1 MAARRLPF
9 FRSIVK
15 RIVGISELVGH
26 RQSLVGSGA
35 GPHRLSCLSPRQ
47 RRISAAKVA
56 RAERPAIGAVEELL
70 RRWEWLPIEPAT
82 RRDPTEDDLRWL
94 EQEVGAPLP
103 SDYRQ
108 FLGSYGWTGF
118 ARARCFPLR
127 EAGPFGAQGEV
138 SSFFGF
144 SSEIRRDLAYLVSE
158 VFAGTLP
165 AGTVPIASDTR
176 ENLLLLSVA
185 GADRDRVWF
194 WDRECRGL
202 DEQIDEMVADLEA
215 AGEET
220 RDFDENEILR
230 AWEALFPDRRIRP
243 AGFANVYAAAD
254 SFETF
259 VASLR

>member
-1 MAARRLPF
+1 MPL

-15 RIVGISELVGH
+15 RIIGISGLLEH
-26 RQSLVGSGA
+26 RQLVVGGA
-35 GPHRLSCLSPRQ
+35 VATRRLSCHPPR
-47 RRISAAKVA
+47 RRRPSATNVSLAD
-56 RAERPAIGAVEELL
+56 RASIGAVEELL
-70 RRWEWLPIEPAT
+70 RRWPWQRIEPAT

-94 EQEVGAPLP
+94 EEEVGAPLP
-103 SDYRQ
+103 SDYRL
-108 FLGSYGWTGF
+108 FLESYGWTGF
-118 ARARCFPLR
+118 AQALHFPLR
-127 EAGPFGAQGEV
+127 EVGPFGAQGEI

-165 AGTVPIASDTR
+165 EGTVPIASDTR

-185 GADRDRVWF
+185 RADRDRVWF

-202 DEQIDEMVADLEA
+202 DEQIDQMVVELEA
-215 AGEET
+215 EGEDT
-220 RDFDENEILR
+220 RDLDENQILR
-230 AWEALFPDRRIRP
+230 IWEALFPDRRIRP
-243 AGFANVYAAAD
+243 PGFANVYAVAD